1 MANGLFTLKQVN
13 QALRQSAWTGQKTPS
28 VQYLVV
34 AGGGGGGRYNGG
46 GGGGAGGLTT
56 GVVPV
61 AIGTSYTVTIG
72 GGGAGGTNSGTGQGI
87 SGQNSLFGVI
97 AAIGG
102 GGGGGSDVPSPPT
115 YNYGLSGGSGGG
127 SGTNGSGFVTSG
139 QGTVNQGNAGGFGN
153 SDAASWRHGG
163 GGGGAGT
170 IGFNV
175 ISGTSGGYGNGGAGI
190 ASAINGTVTSYAGG
204 GGGGAYVGA
213 RGIGGVGGG
222 GNGGE
227 SGSGFAA
234 TAGTANTGGG
244 GGGGGGAS
252 GAAGGSGIVIL
263 SYPDTYAAAA
273 STSNATVTTSG
284 SGSISFVRASGQYLT
299 YANPSSQFSLGTNA
313 FTIECWVRLSSMPS
327 STGYPASYWL
337 FGGGPF
343 NSNTG
348 IDFYINNTQ
357 IGFNLVT
364 FASPTVIGNHGMTT
378 NTWYHV
384 AVVRGGSSNLTV
396 SIFVNGTRVAT
407 GGSITDSADAA
418 TTGIAISAAEP
429 SGATQGNLDGFISN
443 YRIVKGTAVYDPTQS
458 SITVPTAPLTAIPNT
473 QLLLNT
479 VSGAFAADSSSNAFS
494 TNATPATSPT
504 WNSSSPFTVTGYKN
518 RVYTWTTS
526 GSITF

>member
-34 AGGGGGGRYNGG
+34 AGGGGASR
-46 GGGGAGGLTT
+46 GGGGAGGLLT
-56 GVVPV
+56 GIVP
-61 AIGTSYTVTIG
+61 INTGSSYTVTIG
-72 GGGAGGTNSGTGQGI
+72 GGGAGGNVSGNFAGAN
-87 SGQNSLFGVI
+87 GQNSVFGSI
-97 AAIGG
+97 ASTGG
-102 GGGGGSDVPSPPT
+102 GGGGGDLANNLIGHFGFT
-115 YNYGLSGGSGGG
+115 GGSGGG
-127 SGTNGSGFVTSG
+127 GGATGSTGYALGGLNV
-139 QGTVNQGNAGGFGN
+139 VNQGNIGGSNNFFNG
-153 SDAASWRHGG
+153 SPYPSG

-170 IGFNV
+170 LGLNASSSSV
-175 ISGTSGGYGNGGAGI
+175 SGSGGAGI
-190 ASAINGTVTSYAGG
+190 ASSISGTLTNYAGG
-204 GGGGAYVGA
+204 GGGATYSGGTGGLGGA
-213 RGIGGVGGG
+213 GGG
-222 GNGGE
+222 GAGAA
-227 SGSGFAA
+227 SGTG

-244 GGGGGGAS
+244 GGGGTVAGS

-284 SGSISFVRASGQYLT
+284 SGSVSFVRASGQYLT

-337 FGGGPF
+337 FGGGPV
-343 NSNTG
+343 NQNTG
-348 IDFYINNTQ
+348 VDFYINNTQ

-364 FASPTVIGNHGMTT
+364 FTSPTVIGNHGMTT

-407 GGSITDSADAA
+407 SGSITDTADAA

-443 YRIVKGTAVYDPTQS
+443 YRVVKGTAVYDPTQS

-479 VSGAFAADSSSNAFS
+479 VSGAFAADASSNAFS
-494 TNATPATSPT
+494 TNAPTSISPT
-504 WNSSSPFTVTGYKN
+504 WNSASPFTVTGYKN